1 MSTSDEP
8 PTREGRLKRLIS
20 RKKPLTEPDASGH
33 EADVERWRAYDPK
46 WNESSSVPEGERV
59 DLHCVWGVEFYTP
72 SHFDGLVSSFE
83 RLAHDMLQRG
93 LSSRSDPAEWLH
105 SLRPSRFSG
114 GWLYLDPFA
123 PTEQM
128 IYAVGA
134 QYKVPMPEYFR
145 YAVAKLHSVSASLTA
160 LVVGFVLTD
169 EHSKSIHELLQEDRE
184 SSLIPKGQGYT
195 VYDPANQ
202 KRDDLKRLRD
212 ERSAAITDWFGNQFP
227 GVFSSGTL
235 QGTMPTCEL
244 ITTRQAVPFPAQ
256 VERERLMGHFM
267 GLLGIDI
274 GWYAWKSADTAG
286 LRFGTIFGSRYHAV
300 MAVRDDELT
309 AAMGEDSES
318 SRSARVQYVELEAG
332 EVVLAWAITV
342 LIDECTTQIVK
353 ARNTQ
358 LQKIKSRDRA
368 VAALDDIE
376 NEMLGAADVAAVAVE
391 LAEHAGARRLFGDS
405 VPTFI
410 PVEPRQ
416 GEESVSMADRRH
428 EDIHDKASWL
438 QQFELA
444 TRERATQIGTLIG
457 ASENVR
463 LQKSIKRFT
472 IAVAAMTVVG
482 VTVVLIPVVRWILA
496 LGT

>member
-1 MSTSDEP
+1 M
-8 PTREGRLKRLIS
+8 
-20 RKKPLTEPDASGH
+20 
-33 EADVERWRAYDPK
+33 ERWRAIDPK

-83 RLAHDMLQRG
+83 RLARDMPWQG
-93 LSSRSDPAEWLH
+93 VSRHDPADWLR

-114 GWLYLDPFA
+114 GWLNLDPFA
-123 PTEQM
+123 PTEEM
-128 IYAVGA
+128 IYAIGA
-134 QYKVPMPEYFR
+134 QYRVPMPEQFR
-145 YAVAKLHSVSASLTA
+145 YAKAMMHSVSASLTA

-169 EHSKSIHELLQEDRE
+169 EHSKSIHEVLQQDRE
-184 SSLIPKGQGYT
+184 SSLIPKGLGYT

-202 KRDDLKRLRD
+202 KKDDLKRLRD
-212 ERSAAITDWFGNQFP
+212 EHAAAITDWFGDQFP
-227 GVFSSGTL
+227 GVFSSGT
-235 QGTMPTCEL
+235 QNGRVPTCEL
-244 ITTRQAVPFPAQ
+244 ITTRQAVPFPTQ
-256 VERERLMGHFM
+256 VEREGSMGHFM

-286 LRFGTIFGSRYHAV
+286 LRFGTIFGSQHHAA
-300 MAVRDDELT
+300 MAVREDELT

-318 SRSARVQYVELEAG
+318 SRSARVQDVELEAG

-368 VAALDDIE
+368 AAVLEDIE
-376 NEMLGAADVAAVAVE
+376 NEMLAAADVTAVAVE
-391 LAEHAGARRLFGDS
+391 LAEHAGARRLFRDS

-410 PVEPRQ
+410 PVEPRK

-463 LQKSIKRFT
+463 LQKSIKKFT

-482 VTVVLIPVVRWILA
+482 VAIVLIPAVRWILEMWA
-496 LGT
+496 